1 MVKCPGCSATLPDG
15 AQVCQFCGRA
25 LGPPSV
31 RLGRAPVGKPADV
44 MPGAPAWVKP
54 VYNLIAGYW
63 ILNGAWGV
71 LSDTALAGK
80 DGPNFVGAAFG
91 ALGAL
96 IGLGLLLR
104 IDRIRG
110 VVNFVCALQILFGI
124 LDVISAF
131 LIGWPLMMFLA
142 MFQVFTAGLM
152 IFLIGE
158 TDTHGPNW

>member
-1 MVKCPGCSATLPDG
+1 MTKCPGCNATLPDG
-15 AQVCQFCGRA
+15 AQRCQFCGRT

-31 RLGRAPVGKPADV
+31 RLGPRPAGRSADT

-54 VYNLIAGYW
+54 VYNLIAIYW
-63 ILNGAWGV
+63 VLNGAWGI

-80 DGPNFVGAAFG
+80 DGPNLVGAAFG

-104 IDRIRG
+104 IEAVRG
-110 VVNFVCALQILFGI
+110 VVNFVCALQILFGL
-124 LDVISAF
+124 LDVLSAF
-131 LIGWPLMMFLA
+131 LLGWVLGLILA
-142 MFQVFTAGLM
+142 IVQIATAGLM

-158 TDTHGPNW
+158 TETRAPNL